1 METEPEKPL
10 FKAPEKLIR
19 TAADMQTWEKS
30 ETFYEILGF
39 INSLSYIIQ
48 GKSNSYKCDDSKP
61 IQKILEMLDS
71 MEKLAKDTPPIDQP
85 ARFGNASFRTWFEK
99 MKNVGIF
106 LLLFSWLFFIVLLPE
121 RRGLH
126 KKHPARGQARSRR
139 RGPPLSDRFLRQS
152 LQNRLR
158 HRPRAKLP
166 PLPNSPLQNQRP
178 DQER

>member
-1 METEPEKPL
+1 METEPEKPH

-85 ARFGNASFRTWFEK
+85 ARFGNAAFRYFCMK

-106 LLLFSWLFFIVLLPE
+106 FIYFP
-121 RRGLH
+121 GY
-126 KKHPARGQARSRR
+126 S
-139 RGPPLSDRFLRQS
+139 
-152 LQNRLR
+152 
-158 HRPRAKLP
+158 
-166 PLPNSPLQNQRP
+166 
-178 DQER
+178 